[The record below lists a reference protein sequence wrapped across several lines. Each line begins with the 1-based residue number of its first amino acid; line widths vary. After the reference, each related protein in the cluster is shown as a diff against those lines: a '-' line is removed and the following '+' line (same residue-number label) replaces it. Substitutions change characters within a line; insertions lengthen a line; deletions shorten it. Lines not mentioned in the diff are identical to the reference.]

1 MIACYSKL
9 VFRGHCI
16 SAVYLSHTSLPC
28 WTTSW
33 DGIKPLYIRDLVYGF
48 PITEKWT
55 YMIVF
60 VLNCQ
65 IRTISNVMMHKL
77 LQIITPKAFL
87 RYISLYY
94 KYFKI
99 HGWRF
104 TWWNI
109 MKANVRWINWL
120 SCLRVAIR
128 CNIWENALFVVVNH
142 PRCDVVTWQINVLRR
157 PFMNESMYLIK
168 QITGYNESDEWR
180 RSVKHITL

>member
-1 MIACYSKL
+1 MIDVISSHNVWFTALKYSYICHVFCNCYTQTKICLLIPCYSKL

-99 HGWRF
+99 HGY
-104 TWWNI
+104 TY
-109 MKANVRWINWL
+109 L
-120 SCLRVAIR
+120 SYIHGKILSRA
-128 CNIWENALFVVVNH
+128 
-142 PRCDVVTWQINVLRR
+142 
-157 PFMNESMYLIK
+157 M
-168 QITGYNESDEWR
+168 
-180 RSVKHITL
+180 